1 MGIVVVVVDSGGGG
15 GGGGGGGLDAKD
27 DELTATII
35 KYVNNNLL

>member
-1 MGIVVVVVDSGGGG
+1 MGIVVVVDRGGGG

-35 KYVNNNLL
+35 KYGNK